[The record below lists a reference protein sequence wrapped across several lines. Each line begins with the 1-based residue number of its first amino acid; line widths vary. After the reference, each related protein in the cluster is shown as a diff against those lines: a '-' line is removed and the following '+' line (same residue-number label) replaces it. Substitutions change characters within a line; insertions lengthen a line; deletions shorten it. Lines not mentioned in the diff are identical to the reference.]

1 MIRTCSKVPIQSV
14 SNDRRVGVLPAAQS
28 NAACGIISALA
39 QPSCVRH
46 MRSKRQHMLTDWS
59 ALRAPDRFDFFTQPV
74 PRPGGDSSVHIM
86 LIGIEAE

>member
-1 MIRTCSKVPIQSV
+1 
-14 SNDRRVGVLPAAQS
+14 
-28 NAACGIISALA
+28 
-39 QPSCVRH
+39 
-46 MRSKRQHMLTDWS
+46 MLTDWS